1 MYKILLPILFL
12 ASLLSAN
19 IYDGVAIVVEDK
31 AITLLDMQKVMQET
45 HLDAKKVAKL
55 LIRKKLEK
63 LEIKKRNITVSS
75 DEIYADIKKLAERN
89 NMSVGQFYDAIRES
103 NGLSSSELKKKIKE
117 KLLHE
122 KLFQA
127 IAMSSISEPSS
138 DEIDE
143 YFKFH
148 KKEFEHPSIFDVTI
162 YSDKNR
168 AELETKVDNPMFY
181 SPSISSQKQ
190 LLKYNRISPNLA
202 QILSRTK
209 IGTFTP
215 VLPNGHGEFISFY
228 INSIIM
234 EKNINIETIKPQ
246 IINAILSKK
255 REEVLTEY
263 FARLRDN
270 ANVNI
275 IRMPESK

>member
-103 NGLSSSELKKKIKE
+103 NGLSSSELKNKIKE

-190 LLKYNRISPNLA
+190 LLKYNHISPNLA

-275 IRMPESK
+275 IRMPESE